1 MLKNYIVSHKEF
13 EEFESNFS
21 STIWVGEIG
30 LKNPNNDRGE
40 GSISCRNSEF
50 AELTALHKV
59 WKSTDD
65 NNSSCGISHYRRQLL
80 LKNIPKVHSVI
91 NESKYTS
98 TCLISREKVSEMGL
112 MSVNKA
118 EFNEISSSQLILP
131 MQERMKIS
139 VKSQFIKN
147 HSQNQWDLM
156 NAALFSLGE
165 NKIANWLNEAENYFI
180 RWGNIFLAKKSVLN
194 EYCEWLFG
202 VLKEVENIENR
213 FHIKDRSRMYA
224 FMAERLFSAY
234 VEMHSKRN
242 NCLRIMHKPTLLID
256 YQNKDF
262 WFNLTKISKSDKFL
276 IWGTGSFAEKFYN
289 GMKLLSFDE
298 NILGFVSSV
307 SKEKGFGG
315 LRTYSKD
322 DLINKSIKESFVFV
336 VVLSTV
342 SRNEIEKDL
351 VCCGFEK
358 GISYFLIEGF

>member
-13 EEFESNFS
+13 DEFESNFS

-40 GSISCRNSEF
+40 GSISSRNSEF

-65 NNSSCGISHYRRQLL
+65 TNSSCGISHYRRQLL
-80 LKNIPKVHSVI
+80 LKNIPQIHSVI
-91 NESKYTS
+91 KGFKYTS

-112 MSVNKA
+112 MLLS
-118 EFNEISSSQLILP
+118 ELEINEVSSCQFVLP
-131 MQERMKIS
+131 MQERMNVS

-147 HSQNQWDLM
+147 HGQDQWELM
-156 NAALFSLGE
+156 NTALLSLGE
-165 NKIANWLNEAENYFI
+165 NKIVNWLNDIENHFI
-180 RWGNIFLAKKSVLN
+180 RWGNICMAKKSVLN

-202 VLKEVENIENR
+202 VLKEVENIEHL
-213 FHIKDRSRMYA
+213 FYLEDRSRMYA

-234 VEMHSKRN
+234 VEMYSKRN
-242 NCLRIMHKPTLLID
+242 NRLKIADKPTLLID

-262 WFNLTKISKSDKFL
+262 WSNLTKISKSDKFL

-289 GMKLLSFDE
+289 GMKLMSFDE
-298 NILGFVSSV
+298 NILGFLSSG

-315 LRTYSKD
+315 LRTYNKD
-322 DLINKSIKESFVFV
+322 DLVNKNIKESFAFV

-342 SRNEIEKDL
+342 GRNEIEKDL
-351 VCCGFEK
+351 MNCGFEK
-358 GISYFLIEGF
+358 GVSYYLIDGF